1 MKLRTL
7 FMALAALV
15 CLSLF
20 SFATTVNGTV
30 KNGTTDKPAAGDD
43 VVLLQLSQGMNEQ
56 ARTKTDAQ
64 GHFKFDIQDSG
75 APHLVRVNHQG
86 VNYFPKGGP
95 IMPGATSVE
104 IQVYDVAKKLDA
116 IALTVDMIRYQADA
130 GTLSVTEL
138 WAVNNTSSPPRS
150 VMNEFP
156 FKVQLPEGAQ
166 VDGSIAAAPG
176 GQPVQSAPVP
186 TGSKNEYGF
195 VFPLRPGETR
205 FQVTYHLPYSGQATI
220 RPKLELPVEHVV
232 VMMPKSMQFTPEK
245 GAAFQPMGEEEG
257 AQIQVVTKVQP
268 GQELGFRLSGTGT
281 IQQPQEAAQPG
292 GEPQGSSTARA
303 RPGGGL
309 GPPEETPD
317 PLHKFRWYILGGLA
331 VALAAGAV
339 YVSKR
344 PGGATVTAPAREIS
358 TSPRQK
364 SAATRAAATAA
375 SSVAAPA
382 SDRSTRVLDALKEE
396 LFQLELDRH
405 QGRIS
410 DEDYQKAKAALDV
423 TIARA
428 AARAKS

>member
-1 MKLRTL
+1 LKFRSILIL
-7 FMALAALV
+7 MAAVAG
-15 CLSLF
+15 LSNV
-20 SFATTVNGTV
+20 SFATTVNGTA

-43 VVLLQLSQGMNEQ
+43 VVLLQLAQGMNEQ

-64 GHFKFDIQDSG
+64 GHFKFDISDD
-75 APHLVRVNHQG
+75 APHLVRVTHQG

-104 IQVYDVAKKLDA
+104 IQVYDVAKKLDR
-116 IALTVDMIRYQADA
+116 IGLTVDMLRYQADG

-138 WAVNNTSSPPRS
+138 WAVNNTSSPARTQ
-150 VMNEFP
+150 MNDFP

-166 VDGSIAAAPG
+166 VDSSIAAAPG

-186 TGSKNEYGF
+186 TGNKNEYAF

-205 FQVTYHLPYSGQATI
+205 FQIAYHLPYSGQATI
-220 RPKLELPVEHVV
+220 HSKPDLPVEHVV
-232 VMMPKSMQFTPEK
+232 VMLPKSMQFSPAS

-268 GQELGFRLSGTGT
+268 GQDLSFRLSGTGT
-281 IQQPQEAAQPG
+281 IQPPQEAAGQPGPAAQPG
-292 GEPQGSSTARA
+292 GSTAGA

-317 PLHKFRWYILGGLA
+317 PLHRYRWYILGGLA

-339 YVSKR
+339 YVSTR
-344 PGGATVTAPAREIS
+344 PGAAVAHSARQTAAAQRAKPN
-358 TSPRQK
+358 SPRAVAQP
-364 SAATRAAATAA
+364 ATARQ
-375 SSVAAPA
+375 PND
-382 SDRSTRVLDALKEE
+382 DRSTPLLDALKEE
-396 LFQLELDRH
+396 LFQLEMDRH

-410 DEDYQKAKAALDV
+410 DAEYQKAKAALDL
-423 TIARA
+423 TLGRA